1 MFTNPMVNELILK
14 ILKHQ
19 NITMVMDAS
28 EQVYYDL
35 NTGMKSHAHM
45 YIFEDHIVIHRRYG
59 ETSTIELDQSFEEIW
74 SDIIS
79 AIEKCAHGREYVSYG
94 WARLLEEFYG

>member
-19 NITMVMDAS
+19 NITMVMDAN

-45 YIFEDHIVIHRRYG
+45 YIFEDHIVVHRRYG
-59 ETSTIELDQSFEEIW
+59 ETSTIE
-74 SDIIS
+74 
-79 AIEKCAHGREYVSYG
+79 
-94 WARLLEEFYG
+94 